1 MDFFKGRKAVIA
13 TKHKKEEVIAPILEN
28 ELGLICVTTMELDT
42 DIFGTF
48 TGEIE
53 REGDP
58 VTILRK
64 KCLKAIEISGINVA
78 VANEGSFGSHPTIF
92 FARADDELIMLLD
105 KENDIEIIERELSLE
120 TNFDGTEVKSV
131 DGLLAFANKIG
142 FPSHGIIIKKGKENF
157 TGIIKESRTI
167 DELIRNYEII
177 KNTDG
182 SAYAET
188 DMRAMYNPTRMKTIA
203 KATEKLVQKIK
214 SLCPECGTPGFGV
227 VESESGLPCSMCRLP
242 TRSTLKHIY
251 RCQKCTF
258 QMDKK
263 YPFDKQVE
271 DPQYCDFCNP

>member
-1 MDFFKGRKAVIA
+1 MEFFKGRKAVIA

-28 ELGLICVTTMELDT
+28 ELGLICVTIKELDT
-42 DIFGTF
+42 DKFGTF
-48 TGEIE
+48 SGEIE
-53 REGDP
+53 RVGDP

-64 KCLKAIEISGINVA
+64 KCLMAIETSGINVS

-120 TNFDGTEVKSV
+120 TNFDGTEIKSV
-131 DGLLAFANKIG
+131 DELLAFAGKIG
-142 FPSHGIIIKKGKENF
+142 FPSHGIILKKAKENF

-167 DELIRNYEII
+167 DELIINYEIL

-188 DMRAMYNPTRMKTIA
+188 DMRAMYNPSRMRTIA

-214 SLCPECGTPGFGV
+214 SLCPECGTPGLGV
-227 VESESGLPCSMCRLP
+227 VETENGLPCSMCSVP

>member
-28 ELGLICVTTMELDT
+28 ELGLICVTIKELDT
-42 DIFGTF
+42 DKFGTF
-48 TGEIE
+48 SGEIE
-53 REGDP
+53 RVGDP

-64 KCLKAIEISGINVA
+64 KCLMAIETSGINVS

-167 DELIRNYEII
+167 DELIINYEIL

-188 DMRAMYNPTRMKTIA
+188 DMRAMYNPSRMRTIA

-227 VESESGLPCSMCRLP
+227 VETENGLPCSMCSVP

>member
-28 ELGLICVTTMELDT
+28 ELGLICVTIKELDT
-42 DIFGTF
+42 DKFGTF
-48 TGEIE
+48 SGEIE
-53 REGDP
+53 RVGDP

-64 KCLKAIEISGINVA
+64 KCLMAIETSGINVS

-120 TNFDGTEVKSV
+120 TNFDGTEIKSV
-131 DGLLAFANKIG
+131 DELLAFADKIG
-142 FPSHGIIIKKGKENF
+142 FPSHGIILKKAKENF

-167 DELIRNYEII
+167 DELIINYEIL

-188 DMRAMYNPTRMKTIA
+188 DMRAMYNPSRMRTIA

-227 VESESGLPCSMCRLP
+227 VETENGLPCSMCSVP